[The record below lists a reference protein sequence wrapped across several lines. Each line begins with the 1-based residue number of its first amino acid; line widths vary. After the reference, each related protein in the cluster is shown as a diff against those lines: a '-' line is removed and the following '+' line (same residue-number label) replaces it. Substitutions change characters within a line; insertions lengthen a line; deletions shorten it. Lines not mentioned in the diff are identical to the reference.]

1 MGTVATTTVT
11 TATTAVIT
19 GTGESGSDSVTE
31 RRSDPAPGRA
41 RTRRAWVAVGLVLAA
56 TLGALAFVGL
66 RGHAV
71 YAVSTGSMDPT
82 IPPRS
87 AVVVTKDVEP
97 RIGDV
102 ITYDHH
108 GALVTHRLVGINPDG
123 TLQTKGDANKTP
135 DAWGTP
141 RSDVVGVVTSHVPQ
155 VGYWLV
161 YLRTPQGFGS
171 FVLMLLLLGQVW
183 SWVLREDGPL
193 RAPKHALGVVAAA
206 AGPRP
211 DPGSPGFGRG
221 SQLRPCLVTEGPD
234 PVPGSVL
241 AWRHEASGWEALVRH
256 RVTDPSGQGRSVERW
271 LPRAVLQPL

>member
-1 MGTVATTTVT
+1 MSKGTDVTTTVT
-11 TATTAVIT
+11 TGTTVGTTA
-19 GTGESGSDSVTE
+19 TGENGSDAVTASG
-31 RRSDPAPGRA
+31 RSRK
-41 RTRRAWVAVGLVLAA
+41 RRAWVAVGLVLAA

-66 RGHAV
+66 RGHSV
-71 YAVSTGSMDPT
+71 YAVTTGSMNPT

-87 AVVVTKDVEP
+87 AVVVDRDAAP
-97 RIGDV
+97 RVGDV

-108 GALVTHRLVGINPDG
+108 GALVTHRLVAINPDG
-123 TLQTKGDANKTP
+123 TLQTKGDANETP

-141 RSDVVGVVTSHVPQ
+141 RSDVVGVVSSHVPQ

-161 YLRTPQGFGS
+161 YLRTPQGFVS
-171 FVLMLLLLGQVW
+171 FVLLLLLLGQVW

-193 RAPKHALGVVAAA
+193 RAPRHALGVVAA
-206 AGPRP
+206 GRP
-211 DPGSPGFGRG
+211 PLDPGSPGFGRG

-241 AWRHEASGWEALVRH
+241 AWRHDDGGWEALVRH
-256 RVTDPSGQGRSVERW
+256 RITDDDGRGRSVERW